1 MQVIRTTD
9 AIKDCIGNK
18 RTAVAL
24 GAFDGLHIGHKAV
37 IERTLH
43 SGFMPVVF
51 TFWDNPAEK
60 LSGTCKYLTTP
71 EERIRI
77 LESWGVE
84 AIVMPNFADVADWS
98 VKQFLNMLRDDLCA
112 AELSS
117 GEDFSFGKYAAG
129 NTKILGA
136 FCAQEGIT
144 LHLTPP
150 VLYDGER
157 VSATRIRAAMES
169 GAIEAANAML
179 GRPFGFAFEV
189 VPGNRLGRTI
199 GIPTINQAFPKA
211 FILPR
216 FGVYASAV
224 HVDGE
229 VFCGVT
235 NVGVKPTVGSDH
247 ALSETWIPEFSGDLY
262 GRTLRLELL
271 GFIRD
276 ERKFANLE
284 ELRGVIHENAVTAKE
299 IFSAYMGD
307 KKDSAVTV

>member
-1 MQVIRTTD
+1 MQVIRTMDT
-9 AIKDCIGNK
+9 IKACIGNEK
-18 RTAVAL
+18 TAVAL

-37 IERTLH
+37 IEKTLH
-43 SGFMPVVF
+43 SGFLPVVF

-71 EERIRI
+71 EERLRI
-77 LESWGVE
+77 LESWGVKTV
-84 AIVMPNFADVADWS
+84 VMPNFADVSDWS
-98 VKQFLNMLRDDLCA
+98 VEQFLNMLRDDLNA

-129 NTKILGA
+129 NIKILGS
-136 FCAQEGIT
+136 FCEKEGIT
-144 LHLTPP
+144 LHVTPS
-150 VLYDGER
+150 VLYAGER
-157 VSATRIRAAMES
+157 VSATRIRAAMENGEIDS
-169 GAIEAANAML
+169 ANAML

-199 GIPTINQAFPKA
+199 GIPTINQAFPEK

-247 ALSETWIPEFSGDLY
+247 ALSETWMPDFSGDLY
-262 GRTLRLELL
+262 GHTVRLELL

-276 ERKFANLE
+276 ERKFESLE
-284 ELRGVIHENAVTAKE
+284 ELCGVIHENAVTAKE
-299 IFSAYMGD
+299 IFNTYQGY
-307 KKDSAVTV
+307 